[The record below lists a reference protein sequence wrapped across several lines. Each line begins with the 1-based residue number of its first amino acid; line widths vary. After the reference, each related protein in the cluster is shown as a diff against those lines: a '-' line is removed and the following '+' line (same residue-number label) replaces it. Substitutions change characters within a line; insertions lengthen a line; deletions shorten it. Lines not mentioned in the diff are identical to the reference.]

1 MGWFGFGGGG
11 GGGSGAEEKK
21 RKKRKVKK
29 RPDTPAGKKAAASK
43 LPLGPEG
50 QDPFDSALWTTVP
63 QRPRGRVK
71 LDFEERQQVDYV
83 RTIFRKNVW
92 YAFFVDKSKQ
102 CCAWTLHIAIAVTFV

>member
-11 GGGSGAEEKK
+11 GGGGSTGEDNK
-21 RKKRKVKK
+21 RKKRRVKK
-29 RPDTPAGKKAAASK
+29 KPDTPASKKAAASV

-50 QDPFDSALWTTVP
+50 QDPYDPALWTVVP
-63 QRPRGRVK
+63 QRPRDKVK

-92 YAFFVDKSKQ
+92 
-102 CCAWTLHIAIAVTFV
+102 